1 MRTKGHL
8 LSVGWAALL
17 IALFLPP
24 AHAWEFQLKGTFNW
38 THESHENPRRFVIDP
53 GFYDASILRK
63 AGRFKKFRMRGLHGS
78 LQFVVPAGDWSCW
91 YSSS

>member
-1 MRTKGHL
+1 MIHPLWGILIVRCAPPGH
-8 LSVGWAALL
+8 GR
-17 IALFLPP
+17 
-24 AHAWEFQLKGTFNW
+24 
-38 THESHENPRRFVIDP
+38 SHENPRRFVIDP

-63 AGRFKKFRMRGLHGS
+63 AGRFKKFRMRGLSGS